1 MMNIFKSLYNLFN
14 FKEKSDLK
22 TIAELQSF
30 NILQNKI
37 EKEKRARTYISEINQ
52 KYNKISKRENNLT
65 KKGY

>member
-1 MMNIFKSLYNLFN
+1 M
-14 FKEKSDLK
+14 

>member
-1 MMNIFKSLYNLFN
+1 M
-14 FKEKSDLK
+14 

-65 KKGY
+65 KKGYWSWNYAHIYICDSFNYFAKF